1 VTNVADPLGGS
12 YFIEALTSEMERQAL
27 DYFRQIEDFGGVIEA
42 IEAGFFQREIADASY
57 RYQRSL
63 EAKDRVVVG
72 VNAFEREETPGD
84 LNLLKIGREIEL
96 GQAREV
102 QSVRGSRDGA
112 AVEAALAKL
121 KRACRSDENVMP
133 ALIEACRAL
142 ATEGEIVDAMA
153 DVFGRYIERAS
164 F

>member
-1 VTNVADPLGGS
+1 
-12 YFIEALTSEMERQAL
+12 
-27 DYFRQIEDFGGVIEA
+27 
-42 IEAGFFQREIADASY
+42 
-57 RYQRSL
+57 
-63 EAKDRVVVG
+63 VG

-102 QSVRGSRDGA
+102 QSVRVRATVLRWKPRWRSSNARAAPTKRDAGPDRG
-112 AVEAALAKL
+112 L
-121 KRACRSDENVMP
+121 
-133 ALIEACRAL
+133 RAL
-142 ATEGEIVDAMA
+142 RRGEIVDAMA